1 VTERS
6 NDDWQRDLRASGD
19 HQAAAVRD
27 LRAYLL
33 RAARYALHRR
43 ASRPGHRVSA
53 DLDQMAEDC
62 AQESLLA
69 ILARL
74 DSFRGESRFTTW
86 AYTFAVHAALVAA
99 RRSAWRTV
107 SLDSILDGAEELH
120 HLGEAAVAAGDPDR
134 MVRRR
139 EAWSV
144 IREVLD
150 HDLTDRQRQALNALV
165 VEEVPLDELARHW
178 GSNRNAI
185 YKLVH
190 DARRRLKARLV
201 VRGFPASEILE
212 LFGERG

>member
-1 VTERS
+1 M
-6 NDDWQRDLRASGD
+6 SGD
-19 HQAAAVRD
+19 EQAAAVSD

-33 RAARYALHRR
+33 RAAQYALHRR
-43 ASRPGHRVSA
+43 AGHRAAA

-86 AYTFAVHAALVAA
+86 AYTFAVHTALVAA
-99 RRSAWRTV
+99 RRDSWRTV
-107 SLDSILDGAEELH
+107 PLDEMLDGAGKLER
-120 HLGEAAVAAGDPDR
+120 LGETAASGGDPDR
-134 MVRRR
+134 TARRR

-150 HDLTDRQRQALNALV
+150 HDLTDRQRRALNALI

-178 GSNRNAI
+178 GSTRNAI

-190 DARRRLKARLV
+190 DARRRLKAQLAS
-201 VRGFPASEILE
+201 RGFPASEILE
-212 LFGERG
+212 LFRDPG

>member
-1 VTERS
+1 MKERS
-6 NDDWQRDLRASGD
+6 NEDWLRDLRASGHD
-19 HQAAAVRD
+19 QAVAVSD

-33 RAARYALHRR
+33 RAARYTLHRR
-43 ASRPGHRVSA
+43 AGRGRQRAAA

-74 DSFRGESRFTTW
+74 ETFRGDSRFTTW
-86 AYTFAVHAALVAA
+86 AYTFAVHTALVAA
-99 RRSAWRTV
+99 RRDAWRTV
-107 SLDSILDGAEELH
+107 PLDSLLDGAGGLDR
-120 HLGEAAVAAGDPDR
+120 LTEAAVSSGDPEQR
-134 MVRRR
+134 ARRR

-150 HDLTDRQRQALNALV
+150 HDLTDRQRQALSALV

-178 GSNRNAI
+178 GSNRNAL

-190 DARRRLKARLV
+190 DARRRLKARLAA
-201 VRGFPASEILE
+201 RGFPASEVLE
-212 LFGERG
+212 LFGDQG